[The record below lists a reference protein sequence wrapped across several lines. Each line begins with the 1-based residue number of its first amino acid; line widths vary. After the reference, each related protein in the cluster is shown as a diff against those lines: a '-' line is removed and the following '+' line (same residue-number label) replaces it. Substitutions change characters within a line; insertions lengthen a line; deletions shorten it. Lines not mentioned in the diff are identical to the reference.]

1 MRFRLSLP
9 LLLVL
14 AGCGGQSEA
23 PEADATALVS
33 TTPPTRGTAP
43 VWLTAYGSATPS
55 QTGTVTLSMNQPGQ
69 VSRLVATSGAKVH
82 AGETILIFAVAP
94 TVRSQYEQAATQVR
108 LAREQ
113 RDTNRRLLAQQLAT
127 NDQMTQ
133 AEKALADAE
142 TALAALTKEGAG
154 SAVQVIRAPFDGVV
168 TTIPVAQGDRTQPGA
183 ALATV
188 ARSNGIVITVGVPA
202 GQATQVRRGQ
212 QARVRLLDGDASIAG
227 RVVRVDG
234 AVNPQTKLV
243 DVDIGIPAGTVLPGT
258 GTQVDIATAQR
269 SGWLVPHQAVV
280 TADGDPHLF
289 QIAGGKAKQV
299 AVTILSPGPKTDLVD
314 GPIDA
319 RLPLIVD
326 GAYQVAA
333 GTPVRTH

>member
-1 MRFRLSLP
+1 MKAFLSLP
-9 LLLVL
+9 LLLLL
-14 AGCGGQSEA
+14 AGCGGSTEA
-23 PEADATALVS
+23 PDADATALVS
-33 TTPPTRGTAP
+33 TAPPTRGTAP

-55 QTGTVTLSMNQPGQ
+55 QTGTVTLSVNQPGQ
-69 VSRLVATSGAKVH
+69 VTRLVATSGAKVH
-82 AGETILIFAVAP
+82 AGEAILIFAVAP
-94 TVRSQYEQAATQVR
+94 TARTQYEQAATQVR

-113 RDTNRRLLAQQLAT
+113 RDTTRRLLAQQLAT

-133 AEKALADAE
+133 AEKAVADAE
-142 TALAALTKEGAG
+142 TALAALAKEGAA
-154 SAVQVIRAPFDGVV
+154 SAVQIIRAPFDGVV

-202 GQATQVRRGQ
+202 GQAVQVRQGQ
-212 QARVRLLDGDASIAG
+212 DARVRLLDGGAFVAG

-234 AVNPQTKLV
+234 TVNPQTKLV
-243 DVDIGIPAGTVLPGT
+243 DVDVGVPAGTVLSGT
-258 GTQVDIATAQR
+258 GTQVDIATATR

-289 QIAGGKAKQV
+289 QIAAGKAKQV
-299 AVTILSPGPKTDLVD
+299 TVTILSPGAKTDLVD

-326 GAYQVAA
+326 GAYQVSSGAS
-333 GTPVRTH
+333 VRTH